1 MNVHVL
7 GYIYI
12 IILHY
17 KYWITNF
24 RNLVISQTHLDRNV
38 SFCKLM
44 IVFIEEFYLGPLNS
58 IDDLIDKKLI
68 EIDAK
73 VQWKQKFKVV
83 YWLLYE
89 DLLTI
94 KFYLLWC
101 IFKSTKTVLIKFCI
115 GHHCTVSYCFR
126 KLYNPNLTSENWIGQ
141 TLSYHAR

>member
-1 MNVHVL
+1 MNIHVL

-12 IILHY
+12 MILHY

-115 GHHCTVSYCFR
+115 GHHCTEWITVSGSFTIQ
-126 KLYNPNLTSENWIGQ
+126 TSHQRTG
-141 TLSYHAR
+141 SGRP